1 MIFLTID
8 NVNSGMGLFTFINQ
22 YILSRLRMGDKAPGP
37 QTTCNK
43 SISKTRN

>member
-22 YILSRLRMGDKAPGP
+22 YMLSRMQMDETAPGP
-37 QTTCNK
+37 KTTCNK